1 MMMMMMN
8 EKKTSIKCRGNRL
21 FKRKC
26 RWRLPENFKLAE
38 DSHSSSSR
46 PRGPMDKASA
56 YGAGDCRF
64 ESCRGHILHIS
75 IACSASSQ
83 SVRPTCNFLLSNTM
97 LSLPLLIF
105 RRFHLWI
112 LLELM
117 HRNAGLSL
125 LQPKV
130 SSREKGGKR
139 ERERERCEH

>member
-64 ESCRGHILHIS
+64 ESCRGHIFHIS
-75 IACSASSQ
+75 IACSASS
-83 SVRPTCNFLLSNTM
+83 
-97 LSLPLLIF
+97 
-105 RRFHLWI
+105 
-112 LLELM
+112 
-117 HRNAGLSL
+117 
-125 LQPKV
+125 
-130 SSREKGGKR
+130 
-139 ERERERCEH
+139 